1 MIYDF
6 KHFFRRFSL
15 ALYFGASFLLYFF
28 FVNPYPLREPWQCFM
43 LAMAF
48 FISFPII
55 HLTLRGFIQLYL
67 SKPEYLNACLCVC
80 MCVECLIILL

>member
-1 MIYDF
+1 MILNISSAVLVW
-6 KHFFRRFSL
+6 RSTL
-15 ALYFGASFLLYFF
+15 ALRFYCVFF